1 MRIGAL
7 ALLAL
12 ALASACAAPRTAATP
27 TASLAPKAAQ
37 SLAPT
42 EPPLQIVV
50 TSAKYGAL
58 ALVTSPGAQC
68 SADVHI
74 TPPDSGDA
82 PVKTLPVR
90 AASATGA
97 VEWTYATP
105 RVPHSAAN
113 YWVTCTL
120 GASSVTET
128 PTFDVSPAALLAS
141 GLTVRISTAAPPR
154 PSYTPDAAFD
164 ALRDALAARLR
175 TTLADEWT
183 KATRGLGRISV
194 VDESPD
200 LTIYV
205 VAASGTSVHRKSL
218 RDGSEDV
225 VVFVNDVQLGR
236 ITVENG
242 VATTLHELGH
252 IWCCFGTDADGAGH
266 WRAPLRDPGLY
277 GVDKFGLMNDPV
289 TCVTF
294 GAVLSC
300 PNRFSDREMRAI
312 GFETFPRPAPDPCIT
327 QSRALQAQ
335 LDPLVGQLA
344 ILNTQIDSEK
354 SRLAGLSG
362 QIRSIESQNPS
373 GIPPSIYPS
382 YQLLVTLYNALVGQ
396 VQQHV
401 DQYNA
406 QLVRARALE
415 AQINGLPCDA
425 S

>member
-1 MRIGAL
+1 MVML
-7 ALLAL
+7 ALGLV
-12 ALASACAAPRTAATP
+12 SACAAPGTLATP
-27 TASLAPKAAQ
+27 TASLARTAAP
-37 SLAPT
+37 SSSPT
-42 EPPLQIVV
+42 ERPLQIVV

-58 ALVTSPGAQC
+58 VLVTSPGAQC

-90 AASATGA
+90 AASASGA

-141 GLTVRISTAAPPR
+141 GLTVRISTATPPR
-154 PSYTPDAAFD
+154 PSYTPDASLD
-164 ALRDALAARLR
+164 SLRDALATRLR
-175 TTLADEWT
+175 TTLADEWS
-183 KATRGLGRISV
+183 KATRDLGHIRV
-194 VDESPD
+194 VDQSPD

-225 VVFVNDVQLGR
+225 VVFVNDAQLGR

-242 VATTLHELGH
+242 IATTLHELGH
-252 IWCCFGTDADGAGH
+252 IWCCFGTDGDGAGH
-266 WRAPLRDPGLY
+266 WRAPVRDPGLY
-277 GVDKFGLMNDPV
+277 GVDRLGLMNDPV

-312 GFETFPRPAPDPCIT
+312 GFETFPPPAPDPCVT
-327 QSRALQAQ
+327 QSRALHSQ

-344 ILNTQIDSEK
+344 TLDVQIDSGK
-354 SRLAGLSG
+354 SRLAVLSG
-362 QIRSIESQNPS
+362 QIRSIESQNPN

-382 YQLLVTLYNALVGQ
+382 YQLQVTQYNALVEQ
-396 VQQHV
+396 VRQQV
-401 DQYNA
+401 DQYNV

-415 AQINGLPCDA
+415 TQINGLPCDG

>member
-7 ALLAL
+7 AMIAL
-12 ALASACAAPRTAATP
+12 ALVSACGGPRTAATA
-27 TASLAPKAAQ
+27 TASLAPKAAP
-37 SLAPT
+37 STPPT

-58 ALVTSPGAQC
+58 ALGTSPGAQC

-82 PVKTLPVR
+82 PPKTLPAL
-90 AASATGA
+90 AANASGV
-97 VEWTYATP
+97 VEWTYSTP

-113 YWVTCTL
+113 YWITCTL
-120 GASSVTET
+120 GSSSVMET
-128 PTFDVSPAALLAS
+128 ATFDVSPAALVAS
-141 GLTVRISTAAPPR
+141 GLTVRISTATPPR
-154 PSYTPDAAFD
+154 PSFTPDASFD
-164 ALRDALAARLR
+164 ALRGALAARLR
-175 TTLADEWT
+175 TTLAGEWT
-183 KATRGLGRISV
+183 KATRGLGRIRV

-225 VVFVNDVQLGR
+225 VIFVNDVQLGR

-266 WRAPLRDPGLY
+266 WRAPVRDPGLY

-344 ILNTQIDSEK
+344 TLDGQIDSGK
-354 SRLAGLSG
+354 SRLTVLSG
-362 QIRSIESQNPS
+362 QIRSVESQYPN

-382 YQLLVTLYNALVGQ
+382 YQLQVTQYNALVEQ
-396 VQQHV
+396 VRQQV

-406 QLVRARALE
+406 QLGRVRALE

>member
-1 MRIGAL
+1 MVVL
-7 ALLAL
+7 ALG
-12 ALASACAAPRTAATP
+12 LASACAAPRTLATP
-27 TASLAPKAAQ
+27 TASLARTAAP
-37 SLAPT
+37 SSSAT
-42 EPPLQIVV
+42 ERPLQIVV

-82 PVKTLPVR
+82 PPKTLPAR
-90 AASATGA
+90 AANASGA

-113 YWVTCTL
+113 YWVTCAL
-120 GASSVTET
+120 GASWVTET
-128 PTFDVSPAALLAS
+128 PTFDVSPAALVAS
-141 GLTVRISTAAPPR
+141 GLAVRVSTATPPR
-154 PSYTPDAAFD
+154 PSYTPDASFD

-225 VVFVNDVQLGR
+225 VVFVNDAQLGR
-236 ITVENG
+236 ITVGNG
-242 VATTLHELGH
+242 IATTLHELGH

-312 GFETFPRPAPDPCIT
+312 GFETFPPPPPDPCIT
-327 QSRALQAQ
+327 QSRALQSQ

-382 YQLLVTLYNALVGQ
+382 YQLLVAQYNALVGQ